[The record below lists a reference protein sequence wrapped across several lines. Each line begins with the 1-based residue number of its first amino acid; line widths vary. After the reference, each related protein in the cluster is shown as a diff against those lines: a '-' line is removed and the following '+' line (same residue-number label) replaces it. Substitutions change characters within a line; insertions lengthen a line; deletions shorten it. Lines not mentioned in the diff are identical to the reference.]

1 MNKDKLSYAEMLKDP
16 RWQKRK
22 TEILTRDNFTCQLC
36 GDTEKSLHVHHLR
49 YIKGNKPWEYEDE
62 DLITLCGD
70 CHNKTHE
77 EINKQL
83 MSDVKIGDVFVYY
96 HSDYEDYLMCYDI
109 DYNKKIV
116 YLAGIDNGSC
126 DDNFWVF
133 GFTYNYVKT
142 HCDKIDNF
150 FNNEFDIDYRQKWL
164 LGQFYCALYAKNKL
178 YIYDFGVYKD
188 SIFDIINKNI
198 ATIRKNNKGFNDLL
212 CKALKNKS
220 LIIQL

>member
-1 MNKDKLSYAEMLKDP
+1 MKKEKLTYAEMLKDP

-22 TEILTRDNFTCQLC
+22 TEILTRDRFTCQLC

-49 YIKGNKPWEYEDE
+49 YIKGNKPWEYNDE
-62 DLITLCGD
+62 DLITLCED
-70 CHNKTHE
+70 CHSKTHA

-83 MSDVKIGDVFVYY
+83 MSDIKIGDVFVYY

-116 YLAGIDNGSC
+116 YLAGIDNGSA

-133 GFTYNYVKT
+133 GFTLDYVKT
-142 HCDKIDNF
+142 HCNKVENF
-150 FNNEFDIDYRQKWL
+150 FNEEFDIDYRQQWL
-164 LGQFYCALYAKNKL
+164 LGQYYCAMYAKNKI
-178 YIYDFGVYKD
+178 YIYNFDVDKEY
-188 SIFDIINKNI
+188 IFTTISKNIEIIKNNNPAFARLLDKAIKNKN
-198 ATIRKNNKGFNDLL
+198 
-212 CKALKNKS
+212 